1 MFLYYV
7 GDHSAGVEADGDPTD
22 KKLIVKVCLKI
33 RAVHLGRS
41 VNYVYKKMICAIV
54 RLNSCE
60 RSQAQDRKRE
70 KY

>member
-1 MFLYYV
+1 MFCYHA
-7 GDHSAGVEADGDPTD
+7 GNDSARAEADGKPTD

-60 RSQAQDRKRE
+60 RFQAQDRKRE